1 MGSFEES
8 LIYLETARAQLTQN
22 EKEKLLNQKKKDWRK
37 SRGPTDKNMMTPEE
51 TDGTSLQLKIEVTDA
66 EVTLPSESKLYI
78 IACKGN
84 VYQSCGD
91 DEQSMLQYMLG
102 WNEAAALGEKDWT
115 AIFINSI
122 GLLSY
127 YNLRY
132 ELAWKCFSLVTSF
145 RGREYGPKSAD
156 TATSWNNTACC
167 LLCMSRTSEAR
178 VLFEQARSVF
188 VETLGDRHPRTLVSN
203 KNCVKARRSQTIV
216 QTQNMKAN
224 IAMRPD
230 ADRLLLGK
238 DIHINAA
245 PLVETKSKVS
255 SVKSSKGKKKKK

>member
-1 MGSFEES
+1 MQLVQTERDKLVNKKKQDWRKGRSSSNINASAASFEEPSKDASTLQQKFEVKDFEIS
-8 LIYLETARAQLTQN
+8 L
-22 EKEKLLNQKKKDWRK
+22 
-37 SRGPTDKNMMTPEE
+37 P
-51 TDGTSLQLKIEVTDA
+51 V
-66 EVTLPSESKLYI
+66 ESKLYI

-91 DEQSMLQYMLG
+91 DEQSLLQYMTG
-102 WNEAAALGEKDWT
+102 WNEASAVREKDWE
-115 AIFINSI
+115 AVFINSI
-122 GLLSY
+122 GLLAF
-127 YNLRY
+127 YNLHY

-145 RGREYGPKSAD
+145 RSREYGPRSAD

-167 LLCMSRTSEAR
+167 LLCMARTSDAR

-188 VETLGDRHPRTLVSN
+188 VDTLGDRHPRTIVAT
-203 KNCVKARRSQTIV
+203 KNCVKAKKSQTIV

-238 DIHINAA
+238 DITINALT
-245 PLVETKSKVS
+245 PLDTVSISTGKGKSK
-255 SVKSSKGKKKKK
+255 KK